1 MFVWCLLLCYYIYV
15 DMTGNNNKQRC
26 NEIGVCDVISIA
38 SGIVL
43 AILAIPVVGAA
54 FLNVI
59 KAMIG
64 YMIPIDKIKAKIGYK
79 KGTMRFANDKRGH
92 LDVQRHPEELPINNV
107 FTNYIFPFVE
117 SIVEYADQIAIA
129 YINGIMRILK
139 KVPKL
144 KNKSDSDLK
153 HIALTLYYTLTV
165 GLIMKLVKLLMLKKG
180 LVGDTAAYKSIR
192 DIITNGLKFGSY
204 DLDFDDMEK
213 ESNIMF
219 SHKSLAP
226 IVKEL
231 TDRVGSMLHI
241 FEDQSVSYRD
251 FYDDSK

>member
-1 MFVWCLLLCYYIYV
+1 
-15 DMTGNNNKQRC
+15 MTSDKTNNKHQC
-26 NEIGVCDVISIA
+26 NEIGVGEIISIV
-38 SGIVL
+38 SSLVL
-43 AILAIPVVGAA
+43 AILSIPVVGAA

-64 YMIPIDKIKAKIGYK
+64 YLIPMDKIKAKIGYK
-79 KGTMRFANDKRGH
+79 KGTMRFANDKRDH
-92 LDVQRHPEELPINNV
+92 LSVQRYPEELPINNV
-107 FTNYIFPFVE
+107 FTNYIFP
-117 SIVEYADQIAIA
+117 IVEFVVEIADQIAIR
-129 YINGIMRILK
+129 YIDGIMRILK

-144 KNKSDSDLK
+144 KNKSDNDLK
-153 HIALTLYYTLTV
+153 HISLTLYYTLTV

-180 LVGDTAAYKSIR
+180 MVGDAAAYKSIR

-204 DLDFDDMEK
+204 DLDFDDMER

-231 TDRVGSMLHI
+231 TERVGNMLHI
-241 FEDQSVSYRD
+241 FEEQEQSVSYRE
-251 FYDDSK
+251 FYDDLK

>member
-1 MFVWCLLLCYYIYV
+1 
-15 DMTGNNNKQRC
+15 MTGNNNKQRC
-26 NEIGVCDVISIA
+26 NEIGVGDVISIA

-43 AILAIPVVGAA
+43 TILAIPVVGAA

-204 DLDFDDMEK
+204 DLDFDDMER